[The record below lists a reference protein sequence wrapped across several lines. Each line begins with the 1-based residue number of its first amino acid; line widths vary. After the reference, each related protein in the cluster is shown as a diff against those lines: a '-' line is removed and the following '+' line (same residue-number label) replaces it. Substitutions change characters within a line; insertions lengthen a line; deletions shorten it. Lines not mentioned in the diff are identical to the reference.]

1 MKYNLYKALKSAV
14 KEDDVAHIYKMAI
27 QSNPI
32 NSQLAFVLQHEKVKV
47 DGWLK
52 LKDFIMLL
60 EFKYDKKFMN
70 RNCII
75 EVMIQILYYLKRL
88 EEFGEDLPDVCFVGD
103 IDECFCFHSNII
115 IKYLS
120 EDIDW
125 SIAPSTASKHNA
137 TLFKNMLEDN
147 NINPFIRE
155 VDETFNIQYII
166 QEALDLS
173 KEIIQDRRITEK
185 NINRLFN
192 YFINRVLRGKKITKK
207 NPNELV
213 NIFLTCIINP
223 DENYL
228 HPTKKNTLVTK
239 SFGNI
244 TVNGNTFKSFFIHYQ
259 RDYSPKEKD
268 ILTGICDRLI
278 EDTTRRFQGEFFT
291 PTEWVDEAH
300 RMITAEFGEDW
311 KEKYVVYD
319 PACGTANLTRD
330 YKFKE
335 LYLSTLNKSDI
346 SIIEQRGYN
355 PDAIKF
361 QFDFLND
368 SDDKLPPEL
377 IKALEEGKPII
388 IFINPPY
395 GAAGKMSLKKG
406 KHKAGVSKNL
416 IGSIMNNR
424 KLDKCA
430 YQLYAQFL
438 YKLILLNENKK
449 FNINLCLFS
458 PTLFLTGHSFK
469 KFRKDFYKY
478 FWFKTGML
486 FNAKHFSEVADG
498 WGISFSLW
506 KSGITNIEK
515 FPYIVK
521 DFDDKNK
528 IINICSKS
536 IYCIDNYLSGN
547 DWFKTPIKH
556 IKNKED
562 APQFKSALK
571 QKSNTV
577 NKVLKLKNSIGYMD
591 SKTNSVYFN
600 QIRVGLYSNPFSDT
614 CGASILFENFN
625 EAIALFVARKS
636 IIKNWIN
643 DKDEY
648 LAPNTEHLDYPQWNR
663 DCIIYS
669 LFNNSSNQSSLRNIT
684 YKEKKWDIIN
694 EWFWLS
700 KETMMNLAEQYHN
713 DELYRDCKN
722 FPNERFV
729 YNKLQEIDISL
740 QAKEILEHATQLI
753 IKTFEF
759 RNILNEE
766 HPEFHLN
773 TWDAGWYQI
782 KLILKQFFPN
792 DLKKF
797 RGHYK
802 MFENIMREGVYK
814 FKFLK

>member
-1 MKYNLYKALKSAV
+1 VKYNLYKALKSAV

-52 LKDFIMLL
+52 LENFIMLL
-60 EFKYDKKFMN
+60 EFKYNKDFTD

-103 IDECFCFHSNII
+103 INECFCFHSNII
-115 IKYLS
+115 TKYLS
-120 EDIDW
+120 EDINW

-137 TLFKNMLEDN
+137 ILFKKMLEDN
-147 NINPFIRE
+147 NIHPFIRE
-155 VDETFNIQYII
+155 IDKTFNIQYIM

-244 TVNGNTFKSFFIHYQ
+244 TVNGNIFKSFFIHYQ

-268 ILTGICDRLI
+268 TLTGVCDRLI

-300 RMITAEFGEDW
+300 RMITAEFGEGW
-311 KEKYVVYD
+311 KEKYVVWD
-319 PACGTANLTRD
+319 PACGTGNMTRD

-335 LYLSTLNKSDI
+335 LYLSTLNKSDMD
-346 SIIEQRGYN
+346 IIEQRGYN

-361 QFDFLND
+361 QFDFLNY
-368 SDDKLPPEL
+368 SDNKLPPGL

-388 IFINPPY
+388 IFMNPPY
-395 GAAGKMSLKKG
+395 AAATEYGSNSKSGTAKTKINLLMKKNNIGAS
-406 KHKAGVSKNL
+406 SQ
-416 IGSIMNNR
+416 
-424 KLDKCA
+424 
-430 YQLYAQFL
+430 QLYAQFL
-438 YKLILLNENKK
+438 YKIIKLKEFYNHD
-449 FNINLCLFS
+449 NINICMFTTPLFMS
-458 PTLFLTGHSFK
+458 GGSYK
-469 KFRKDFYKY
+469 KFRKCFLNYFNYKN
-478 FWFKTGML
+478 GMM
-486 FNAKHFSEVADG
+486 FNAGYFSHVSTT
-498 WGISFSLW
+498 WGISFTLW
-506 KSGITNIEK
+506 RIEEITNK
-515 FPYIVK
+515 FNFNITIKKIDNNIITTISNKLIYNLDNELKASDWVRKKI
-521 DFDDKNK
+521 KNLKSYNKPLLSGAINIKQEGRGK
-528 IINICSKS
+528 II
-536 IYCIDNYLSGN
+536 
-547 DWFKTPIKH
+547 
-556 IKNKED
+556 KN
-562 APQFKSALK
+562 A
-571 QKSNTV
+571 
-577 NKVLKLKNSIGYMD
+577 IGYMH
-591 SKTNSVYFN
+591 NAGNNIMYN
-600 QIRVGLYSNPFSDT
+600 QTLVGLYSSTFSN
-614 CGASILFENFN
+614 GHGFSIIENNFN
-625 EAIALFVARKS
+625 KAIALFTVRKS
-636 IIKNWIN
+636 ITSNWIN
-643 DKDEY
+643 QKDEY
-648 LAPNTEHLDYPQWNR
+648 LAPNTKHPDYKQWNN
-663 DCIIYS
+663 DCIVYS

-700 KETMMNLAEQYHN
+700 NEIMIDLAEQHHN

-722 FPNERFV
+722 FPKDRFV
-729 YNKLQEIDISL
+729 YNKLQEINVSL
-740 QAKEILEHATQLI
+740 QAKEILDHATQLI
-753 IKTFEF
+753 IKTFGF

-766 HPEFHLN
+766 HPEFYLN

-782 KLILKQFFPN
+782 KLILKQFFPE

-797 RGHYK
+797 RDHYK